1 MFAIEEK
8 IICNDA
14 NQSLFLKQN
23 EVYTVIGLELENELV
38 ILKGMYITNHST
50 KEKLY
55 LKFRFDRFKKL
66 PHMENPIT
74 EPKVWFEVYVT
85 IDDID
90 ADGDT
95 YTETIESFDTEEE
108 AIKFIGD
115 NQDLDYDKWTIG
127 ADGTNQRIE

>member
-1 MFAIEEK
+1 MFAVEEK
-8 IICNDA
+8 VICDDA
-14 NQSLFLKQN
+14 TTSIFLKEN
-23 EVYTVIGLELENELV
+23 ETYTIIGVDIQNELV
-38 ILKGMYITNHST
+38 WLKGMYITHSQT

-66 PHMENPIT
+66 PHMENPIE
-74 EPKVWFEVYVT
+74 EPKVWFEVYIT

-115 NQDLDYDKWTIG
+115 NQDLDYDKWTFK
-127 ADGTNQRIE
+127 DGHNQRIE

>member
-8 IICNDA
+8 IICDDA
-14 NQSLFLKQN
+14 NQSIFLKQN
-23 EVYTVIGLELENELV
+23 ETYTVIGLDLESELV
-38 ILKGMYITNHST
+38 ILKGMYITHSLT

-55 LKFRFDRFKKL
+55 LKFRMNRFKKL
-66 PHMENPIT
+66 PHMINPIE
-74 EPKVWFEVYVT
+74 EPKVWFEVFVT

-90 ADGDT
+90 ADGDA

-127 ADGTNQRIE
+127 KDGTNVRIE